1 MGGQSSSTQTQQ
13 SSTAPWEAAQPMLR
27 GILGQLNNGLNNAGL
42 TAAETGALNQISQ
55 NAAQGHPFAGQI
67 SSYADSLLNGG
78 GANAQAGNVRDT
90 LGTFQNQLTPYASG
104 SMIGNNPELAAQL
117 AQIQADVGNSVNG
130 QFAAA
135 GRDFSGANQ
144 MAYGRGVA
152 AGQAPVIAAQ
162 YNQDVANQINAANA
176 LYNAGNTTAGTLS
189 GMQQNYL
196 GNQGQG
202 AAAAQSALDA
212 QNYGAN
218 ATLAAEAQRRGIP
231 VQTLGLLAQI
241 GVPIAGL
248 GSQTNG
254 TMTGTQQMS
263 SAQQF
268 ATLAGGIGNLLGTGA
283 GTGANGAL
291 SGGSGLLG
299 LFTRSDR
306 RLKEDLEPVGT
317 LFDGTPVYGYRY
329 KGAPAYHIGLMA
341 QDVERTTPGAVIEI
355 NGYKAVD
362 YRAATEASRRAHQAG
377 TTRSS

>member
-13 SSTAPWEAAQPMLR
+13 SQTSPWEAAQPMLQ
-27 GILGQLNNGLNNAGL
+27 GILGQIGTGLNNTGL
-42 TAAETGALNQISQ
+42 TAAETGALNQLSQ
-55 NAAQGHPFAGQI
+55 NASQGNPYAGQI
-67 SSYADSLLNGG
+67 GSYARSLLNGG
-78 GANAQAGNVRDT
+78 GANAQAGNVQSN
-90 LGTFQNQLTPYASG
+90 LGTFQGQLTPYANG
-104 SMIGNNPELAAQL
+104 SMIGNNPALAAQL
-117 AQIQADVGNSVNG
+117 AQVQADVGNSVNG

-152 AGQAPVIAAQ
+152 AGEAPIIAAQ
-162 YNQDVANQINAANA
+162 YNQDVTNQINAANA

-189 GMQQNYL
+189 GMQQSYL

-202 AAAAQSALDA
+202 VAAAQSALDA

-231 VQTLGLLAQI
+231 VQALGLLAQI

-248 GSQTNG
+248 GSQSNG
-254 TMTGTQQMS
+254 TTTGTQQLS
-263 SAQQF
+263 GADQF
-268 ATLAGGIGNLLGTGA
+268 SKLAGGIGNIVGSLGPLKTFF
-283 GTGANGAL
+283 
-291 SGGSGLLG
+291 S
-299 LFTRSDR
+299 SDR
-306 RLKEDLEPVGT
+306 RLKEDIEQVGT

-341 QDVERTTPGAVIEI
+341 QDVEKTTPGAVIEI

-362 YRAATEASRRAHQAG
+362 YRAATAVSRRMDKTG
-377 TTRSS
+377 

>member
-13 SSTAPWEAAQPMLR
+13 SQTAPWQAAQPMLQS
-27 GILGQLNNGLNNAGL
+27 ILGQIGTGLSNTGL
-42 TAAETGALNQISQ
+42 TTAETGALNQLSQ
-55 NAAQGHPFAGQI
+55 NASQGNPYAGQI
-67 SSYADSLLNGG
+67 GDYARSLLNGG
-78 GANAQAGNVRDT
+78 GANAQAGNLQGNLD
-90 LGTFQNQLTPYASG
+90 TFQSQLTPYANG
-104 SMIGNNPELAAQL
+104 SMIGNNPALAAQL
-117 AQIQADVGNSVNG
+117 AQIQTDVGNSVNS

-135 GRDFSGANQ
+135 GRDMSGANQ

-152 AGQAPVIAAQ
+152 AGEAPVIAAQ
-162 YNQDVANQINAANA
+162 YNQDVGNRINAANA

-202 AAAAQSALDA
+202 VTAAQSALDA

-231 VQTLGLLAQI
+231 VQALGLLAQI

-248 GSQTNG
+248 GSQTSG
-254 TMTGTQQMS
+254 QSQGTQQMS
-263 SAQQF
+263 GADQF
-268 ATLAGGIGNLLGTGA
+268 SKIAGGIGSL
-283 GTGANGAL
+283 L
-291 SGGSGLLG
+291 SGYGA
-299 LFTRSDR
+299 FTKSDM
-306 RLKEDLEPVGT
+306 RLKQDISTVGM

-341 QDVERTTPGAVIEI
+341 QDVEKTTPEAVIEI

-362 YRAATEASRRAHQAG
+362 YRAATEASRRIHEAG
-377 TTRSS
+377 